1 MSPAHPS
8 LQRAT
13 VSAGLVVAWW
23 VGVGLLSRGT
33 GPEANVWTERLFLG
47 GLVLTYGACWFG
59 GSGWSSPW
67 ASTWS
72 MPRRTQLHAI
82 GTTLTLVVLVALLE
96 LPAAFGLVSYAGLLE
111 ATAVTDAFVADSALS
126 FRRPPQASWTGR
138 VRSDLASSWNVPLA
152 PRKEISFTTDA
163 RGFRNTIDR
172 TLADVVLIG
181 DSYVEGWYV
190 SDDQTV
196 ATVLEQRL
204 RRPVSN
210 LAVSGYGT
218 LQELEVLRR
227 YGLPMRPRL
236 VAWFFFE
243 GNDLYDDQSFED
255 TMLFLEDH
263 EVEDLGFDLGL
274 RFDWP
279 RFRRASLVRNT
290 HGWLRQAVHPLVP
303 QPLPPHGW
311 FLDDTGTPQL
321 LAYHDYA
328 ALPFTE
334 YESERFGTTKQAI
347 RDGVALG
354 RDLGVAVVPVFVPMK
369 FRVYGEHCTFAAE
382 SPCRHWQP
390 WDLPERF
397 STFCATEGLECLD
410 LSPLMQDEAAA
421 GRLLY
426 APEDSHW
433 NEAGHEF
440 VAAQLHTL
448 WQRLELGSP

>member
-8 LQRAT
+8 FQRTAL
-13 VSAGLVVAWW
+13 SGCLVVTWW
-23 VGVGLLSRGT
+23 VGVGLLSRAT
-33 GPEANVWTERLFLG
+33 GPWADVWTERLFLG

-67 ASTWS
+67 ASPWS
-72 MPRRTQLHAI
+72 MPRRTQLRAI

-111 ATAVTDAFVADSALS
+111 ATAVTDAFVADAALS
-126 FRRPPQASWTGR
+126 FRRPRHVSWTGR
-138 VRSDLASSWNVPLA
+138 VRSDLASAWNVPLA

-163 RGFRNTIDR
+163 RGFRNMTDR
-172 TLADVVLIG
+172 TQADVVLIG

-190 SDDQTV
+190 SDDQT
-196 ATVLEQRL
+196 AANVLEQRL
-204 RRPVSN
+204 GVPVSN

-243 GNDLYDDQSFED
+243 GNDLYDDQGFED

-279 RFRRASLVRNT
+279 RFRRASLVRNA
-290 HGWLRQAVHPLVP
+290 HGWVRQAVHPLVR

-311 FLDDTGTPQL
+311 FLDDTGTRHL

-334 YESERFGTTKQAI
+334 YEAERFGTTKQAI

-354 RDLGVAVVPVFVPMK
+354 RDLGVVVVPVFVPMK
-369 FRVYGEHCTFAAE
+369 FRVYGRHCTFAAG
-382 SPCRHWQP
+382 SQCRQWHP

-410 LSPLMQDEAAA
+410 LSPLMQAEAAA

-433 NEAGHEF
+433 NEAGHKF

-448 WQRLELGSP
+448 WQRLELDSP